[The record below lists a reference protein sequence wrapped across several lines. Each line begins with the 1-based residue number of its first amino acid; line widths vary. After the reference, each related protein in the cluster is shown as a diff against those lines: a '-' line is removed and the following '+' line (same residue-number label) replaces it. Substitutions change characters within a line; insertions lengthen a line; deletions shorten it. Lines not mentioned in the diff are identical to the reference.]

1 MHRRARHL
9 NYRDLGAVQSLDS
22 RFISGESD
30 GNALASWSDRSGNSY
45 NMSQTNATYKPVY
58 KTAIQGG
65 QPIVR
70 FETKYMDSSMAYLT
84 KHTVI
89 MLMKRTGS
97 NTNAFNDATFAI
109 SYGQDGVNTSA
120 GRLFQL
126 AWASTTPTPVFA
138 YFSLNSN
145 SAEVTQTRDDNWNI
159 HSISSDV
166 GSGNAY
172 YRINN
177 ASEAS
182 VNVSSG
188 TGITSGTIRNRLGA
202 PSWSA
207 TMFFI
212 KGDVGVLAMGST
224 NWTTSQVKRAVH
236 AGGYSFKIA
245 CS

>member
-30 GNALASWSDRSGNSY
+30 GNALASWSDRSGNAY
-45 NMSQTNATYKPVY
+45 NMSQSNATYKPVY

-70 FETKYMDSSMAYLT
+70 FDTKYMDSSMAYLT

-89 MLMKRTGS
+89 MLIKRTGS
-97 NTNAFNDATFAI
+97 NTNAFNDTTFAY
-109 SYGQDGVNTSA
+109 SYGKNADSTTS

-126 AWASTTPTPVFA
+126 AWASTTPTPVFS
-138 YFSLNSN
+138 YYVH
-145 SAEVTQTRDDNWNI
+145 SAGTEALQTRNDDWNI
-159 HSISSDV
+159 HSISSDI

-177 ASEAS
+177 ASEVS
-182 VNVSSG
+182 SNVSSA
-188 TGITSGTIRNRLGA
+188 TGITTGTVVSVIGA
-202 PSWSA
+202 PSWA
-207 TMFFI
+207 PTALFI
-212 KGDVGVLAMGST
+212 KGDVGVLAIGST